1 MAVPNSGQLKLWDML
16 WNQELGG
23 SKGNNS
29 LHSASVYAG
38 FSVPD
43 SLGEFYGNSFSSEFN
58 CH

>member
-29 LHSASVYAG
+29 LHSASIYAG
-38 FSVPD
+38 KSVPD
-43 SLGEFYGNSFSSEFN
+43 SLFFL
-58 CH
+58 C